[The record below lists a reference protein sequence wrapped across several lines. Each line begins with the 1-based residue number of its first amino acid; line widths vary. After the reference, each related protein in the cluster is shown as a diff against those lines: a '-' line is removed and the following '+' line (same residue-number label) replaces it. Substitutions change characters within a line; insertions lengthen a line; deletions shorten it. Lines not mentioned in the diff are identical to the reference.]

1 MRDND
6 EDKIEIFKYFDYLIK
21 KSYEE
26 NINIIYINSTK
37 TKESIK
43 ITVEKSL
50 IYYLSTQINNN
61 HDKNQNLCDNF
72 TTAVK
77 INCIFVENIENK
89 QGDYIIQ
96 INYKDFIILKNYLI
110 KKEEMSTVLVSNIDS
125 VDNENGFNILIK

>member
-1 MRDND
+1 LRDND